1 MAGKT
6 KLELTWI
13 GKDDRPRLEP
23 RILIEEPEFSYH
35 AEARREGD
43 QFDNMLIHGDNLL
56 ALKALETDSNVRGR
70 VKCIYIDPPFNTQQ
84 AFENYDDGIEHS
96 LWLSLMRERCIILH
110 RLLSEDGSMFVH
122 IDDNELGYIIPVL
135 DEIFGRRNRINVITF
150 KQSSV
155 SGPKAGNKGIVTTN
169 NFIIYYAKNRDKWTP
184 GRVYTAIGRD
194 DRYSKIIK
202 NNESPFFEWQL
213 ESLKDEFCREKCVQN
228 WSEAKKK
235 FADKIESRLEE
246 FVLQRAAR
254 VVRTARVAPKDVN
267 EDARDALAQS
277 NSVPNRVFCSQ
288 REGKEPYYFINGEQ
302 LIFYSA
308 KIKTLDGKITTAAP
322 LTNLW
327 DDLLS
332 NNLHAEGGVS
342 FPNGKK
348 PEALIKRCLELATS
362 EGDLVLDSFG
372 GSGSTAAVAHKMKR
386 RWIVVEL
393 GEQAVTH
400 IQPRLKR
407 IVAGQDNTGISNAM
421 NWVGGGGY
429 RFFKLAPSLLQKDKW
444 GNLVINKDYN
454 PEMLTEAMCKHFN
467 YIYAPST
474 EQYWMH
480 GKATENAFIYVTTNS
495 LTFDQLKV
503 LSDEVGEERSLLV
516 CCMAYEAAG
525 DNLTN
530 LTIKKIPR
538 VVLDRCEWGKDDY
551 SLKIAALPLE
561 DEEPDEPE
569 EADAKQNKSK
579 KNKASVAQTSLFDGS
594 EEN

>member
-13 GKDDRPRLEP
+13 GKDERPRLEP

-35 AEARREGD
+35 AETRREGD
-43 QFDNMLIHGDNLL
+43 NFDNMLIHGDNLL
-56 ALKALETDSNVRGR
+56 ALKALETDPNVRGQ

-135 DEIFGRRNRINVITF
+135 DEIFGRRNRISIITF

-155 SGPKAGNKGIVTTN
+155 SGPKAGNKGVVTTN
-169 NFIIYYAKNRDKWTP
+169 NYIIYYSKSRDKWSP

-202 NNESPFFEWQL
+202 NYDRPFSEWQL
-213 ESLKDEFCREKCVQN
+213 ESLKDEFCREKGISS

-235 FADKIESRLEE
+235 FTDKIESKLEE
-246 FVLQRAAR
+246 FVLQSAVR

-267 EDARDALAQS
+267 EDAREALAES
-277 NSVPNRVFCSQ
+277 NAVPDRVFCSK
-288 REGKEPYYFINGEQ
+288 REGKDPYYFINGEQ

-308 KIKTLDGKITTAAP
+308 KTKLIDGKATTAAP

-327 DDLLS
+327 EDLLS

-372 GSGSTAAVAHKMKR
+372 GSGSTPAVAHKMKR

-393 GEQAVTH
+393 GDQATTH

-407 IVAGQDNTGISNAM
+407 IVDGQDNTGITSAVS
-421 NWVGGGGY
+421 WKGGGGY
-429 RFFKLAPSLLQKDKW
+429 RFLKLAPSLLQKDKW
-444 GNLVINKDYN
+444 GNLVINKDYQ
-454 PEMLTEAMCKHFN
+454 PEMLGEAMCKHFN
-467 YIYAPST
+467 YTYAPSS
-474 EQYWMH
+474 ENYWMH
-480 GKATENAFIYVTTNS
+480 GKATDNAFIYVTTNS
-495 LTFDQLKV
+495 LTFDQLKA
-503 LSDEVGEERSLLV
+503 LSEEVGEERSLLV

-525 DNLTN
+525 DSLTN

-551 SLKIAALPLE
+551 SLKIEALPLQE
-561 DEEPDEPE
+561 EEPDEAETTP
-569 EADAKQNKSK
+569 NKSQK
-579 KNKASVAQTSLFDGS
+579 IKTSVAQTSLFDGP